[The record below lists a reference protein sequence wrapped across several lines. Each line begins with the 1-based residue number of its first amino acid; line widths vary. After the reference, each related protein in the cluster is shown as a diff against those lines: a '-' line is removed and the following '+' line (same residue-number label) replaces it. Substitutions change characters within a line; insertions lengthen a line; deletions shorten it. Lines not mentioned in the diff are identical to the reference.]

1 MLFTV
6 RSGAFVAI
14 AAVSALGFACGG
26 GGSLEKVDAEDWVA
40 DVCDKAIDFDEASSD
55 AIQPLAEA
63 DEDDAGELKDAIDD
77 LVKDMTK
84 AIDVFVEDIEDVGQ
98 PDIDGG
104 DKVIAAIRDHAKD
117 EKKALQGLQ
126 GRRR

>member
-6 RSGAFVAI
+6 RSGAFAAI

-55 AIQPLAEA
+55 AIHPSRKPTKMMPANSRMPL
-63 DEDDAGELKDAIDD
+63 
-77 LVKDMTK
+77 TTS
-84 AIDVFVEDIEDVGQ
+84 
-98 PDIDGG
+98 
-104 DKVIAAIRDHAKD
+104 
-117 EKKALQGLQ
+117 
-126 GRRR
+126 